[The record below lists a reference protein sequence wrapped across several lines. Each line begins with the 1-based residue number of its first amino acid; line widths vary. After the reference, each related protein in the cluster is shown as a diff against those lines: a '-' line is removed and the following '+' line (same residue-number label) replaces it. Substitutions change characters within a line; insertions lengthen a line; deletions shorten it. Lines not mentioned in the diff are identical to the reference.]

1 MTKNRRCIADIRS
14 NALRHLLI
22 VLVTPPVCVFVLI
35 SGIGF
40 VLYELA
46 TGGTRAAAG
55 VLDDYLHFSRHT
67 LPRAVY
73 AAWRGDRSYT

>member
-1 MTKNRRCIADIRS
+1 MTKNSRCIADVRNS
-14 NALRHLLI
+14 TLRRLLV

-55 VLDDYLHFSRHT
+55 VLDDYLHFSRRT
-67 LPRAVY
+67 LPHAVC
-73 AAWRGDRSYT
+73 AAWCGDRSYT